1 MSDVVLGLDLSLS
14 GLGMCAVPAAWDLRR
29 ELVRAKT
36 LAMALPMGASN
47 RDHTRRYAALA
58 RDVRTWAIYVGATHV
73 WIEDVQHFPR
83 KRMRQGIQLVELRAA
98 VRLEL
103 EWECGLD
110 VEFVAAREART
121 LLYGRD
127 VPRGL
132 DEATRKA
139 WLFEPLKLCGLPLDD
154 HNQGDAFAVANYG
167 LSELG
172 APCLAGLCA
181 PAGKASGREVCV

>member
-1 MSDVVLGLDLSLS
+1 MTDTVLGLDLSLS
-14 GLGMCAVPAAWDLRR
+14 GLGMAAIPTRWDLRR

-36 LAMALPMGASN
+36 LAMSLPKDATN

-58 RDVRTWAIYVGATHV
+58 RDVRAWASHVKATRV

-83 KRMRQGIQLVELRAA
+83 NRMKQGIQLVELRAA

-103 EWECGLD
+103 ERECGLD
-110 VEFVAAREART
+110 VEFVASRETRT
-121 LLYGRD
+121 LLYGQD

-132 DEATRKA
+132 SEDVRKA
-139 WLFEPLKLCGLPLDD
+139 WVLEPLLAIGLPLAD
-154 HNQGDAFAVANYG
+154 HNQGDAFAVANWG

-172 APCLAGLCA
+172 APCLAGLLT
-181 PAGKASGREVCV
+181 PREGKVA